1 VLAIPLITA
10 ALVGHA
16 LAPLAMIERLLWLG
30 IGLVILV
37 PIAAAGQL
45 AVWLEAAAFVAG
57 AGLLLRHGLAARSM
71 VPA

>member
-1 VLAIPLITA
+1 
-10 ALVGHA
+10 
-16 LAPLAMIERLLWLG
+16 MIERLLWLG

-37 PIAAAGQL
+37 PIAAAGPL